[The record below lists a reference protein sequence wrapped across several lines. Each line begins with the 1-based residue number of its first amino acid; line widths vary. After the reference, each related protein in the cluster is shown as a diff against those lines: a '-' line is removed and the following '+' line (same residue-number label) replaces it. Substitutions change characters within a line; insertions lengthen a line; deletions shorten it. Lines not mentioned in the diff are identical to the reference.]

1 MFDFLYSFN
10 GCVFATALIY
20 LSIWLLKAWYELRF
34 IKFNKLQIISITMLI
49 AGLVCFVYLLSVQM
63 PAIIAT
69 FMFVNLLI
77 GSLEA
82 EGGGK

>member
-1 MFDFLYSFN
+1 
-10 GCVFATALIY
+10 
-20 LSIWLLKAWYELRF
+20 
-34 IKFNKLQIISITMLI
+34 MLI

-77 GSLEA
+77 GSLEV